1 MDLGNAKFLLENLIG
16 RMEQEGDAKRWKLEG
31 SISALEMDALQTIL
45 TELSVEHVVPPSS
58 VPPEVTPEIIPGPVE
73 VEVLKQAPNQSEEKI
88 PTEETDDESAN
99 QAITLNT
106 RSLDFNEPQNP
117 DITLCLDFGTAMS
130 KAAASRGF
138 EDEFLELKLGEQAKQ
153 DGIAYPVVSSI
164 FISDSGTVHFG
175 QDSIKQSMIAN
186 IAETLRFDSL
196 KQEIT
201 LGNTDSSLDN
211 QLVEDKFNPTE
222 LKITK
227 GCLIT
232 IYLAY
237 LTDLACS
244 ALEDQHHVS
253 RYVKRRYALPVF
265 EENHSRWVKQ
275 QLQLLLS
282 RAQILADTFH
292 GEWHAGIKLSEISDA
307 YQQLL
312 KLDKLPDYLIGD
324 SVLEPIAAA
333 SSRIQRDEGAARE
346 LVMIVD
352 VGAGTTDFALFLVNQ
367 DADKEVFKAFLIPDT
382 VKGVRQAGD
391 AIDNSL
397 RIAILENSHIDNK
410 SSHYDL
416 INSNLQRYIRGYKET
431 LFESGTLHYT
441 LADDSEGTIDLKAFL
456 NRAQVKKF
464 ESLLESTF
472 EKIMKSVD
480 SSYLDFFQHHS
491 IKVVLT
497 GGGATLPMIQG
508 LGDGQVKFN
517 DYSFNR
523 QMATLVPDWVIDNY
537 EYFEEEYPQLAVALG
552 GACSELPE
560 QGPSYAKFHGVAGK
574 TDQWKVDQF

>member
-1 MDLGNAKFLLENLIG
+1 MDLDNANFLLENLIG
-16 RMEQEGDAKRWKLEG
+16 RMERDGDAKRWKLEG
-31 SISALEMDALQTIL
+31 SISSMEMDVLQTIL
-45 TELSVEHVVPPSS
+45 ETLAAAPIESPSS
-58 VPPEVTPEIIPGPVE
+58 TATEAIPEKAEVVVDTKEQAEDETPIP
-73 VEVLKQAPNQSEEKI
+73 
-88 PTEETDDESAN
+88 ESADKVDD
-99 QAITLNT
+99 QKIK
-106 RSLDFNEPQNP
+106 LDTTALSFDSPQNP
-117 DITLCLDFGTAMS
+117 DVTLCLDFGTAMS
-130 KAAASRGF
+130 KAAASRGI

-153 DGIAYPVVSSI
+153 DGIAYPVFSSV
-164 FISDSGTVHFG
+164 FISDSGMVYFG
-175 QDSIKQSMIAN
+175 QESVKQSMIAN
-186 IAETLRFDSL
+186 IAKTVRFDSL

-201 LGNTDSSLDN
+201 LGRTDASLDK
-211 QLVEDKFNPTE
+211 QLVNDKFNPSN

-227 GCLIT
+227 ACLIT

-244 ALEDQHHVS
+244 SLEEQHGVS

-265 EENHSRWVKQ
+265 QESHSRWVKQ
-275 QLQLLLS
+275 QLELLLS

-292 GEWHAGIKLSEISDA
+292 DQWHEGIELSKINDA

-352 VGAGTTDFALFLVNQ
+352 VGAGTTDFALFLVSQ
-367 DADKEVFKAFLIPDT
+367 DAEKEVFKAFLIPDT

-391 AIDNSL
+391 AIDNAL
-397 RIAILENSHIDNK
+397 RIAILENSHIDSK
-410 SSHYDL
+410 SSQFDL
-416 INSNLQRYIRGYKET
+416 INSNLQRYIRSYKET
-431 LFESGTLHYT
+431 LFDTGTLHYT
-441 LADDSEGTIDLKAFL
+441 IADDSEGNINLNDFL
-456 NRAQVKKF
+456 NREQVKKF
-464 ESLLESTF
+464 ESLLEATF
-472 EKIMKSVD
+472 LKILQSVD
-480 SSYLDFFQHHS
+480 SSYLDYFQNLP

-508 LGDGQVKFN
+508 LGNGLVKF
-517 DYSFNR
+517 DSYSISR

-537 EYFEEEYPQLAVALG
+537 PYFEDEYPQLAVALG

-560 QGPSYAKFHGVAGK
+560 QGPSFAKFYGVGGK
-574 TDQWKVDQF
+574 TDQWQVEKFQ

>member
-1 MDLGNAKFLLENLIG
+1 MNLGNAKFLLENLIG
-16 RMEQEGDAKRWKLEG
+16 RMEQDGDAKRWKLEG
-31 SISALEMDALQTIL
+31 SISSLEMDALQTIL
-45 TELSVEHVVPPSS
+45 ETLSTVPIDSSSTITEVI
-58 VPPEVTPEIIPGPVE
+58 PEKTEVAVNTAEQRKEEAPVQEPADENDTQAVNLVTTA
-73 VEVLKQAPNQSEEKI
+73 LTFDS
-88 PTEETDDESAN
+88 
-99 QAITLNT
+99 
-106 RSLDFNEPQNP
+106 PQNP

-130 KAAASRGF
+130 KAAASRGV

-153 DGIAYPVVSSI
+153 DGIAYPVVSSV
-164 FISDSGTVHFG
+164 FISDSGMVYFG
-175 QDSIKQSMIAN
+175 QESVKQSMVAN

-201 LGNTDSSLDN
+201 LGRTDSSLDK
-211 QLVEDKFNPTE
+211 QLVDDKFNPTD

-244 ALEDQHHVS
+244 SLEEQHGVS

-265 EENHSRWVKQ
+265 PEDHSRWVKQ

-292 GEWHAGIKLSEISDA
+292 GQWQDGIELSKINNA

-352 VGAGTTDFALFLVNQ
+352 VGAGTTDFALFVVSQ
-367 DADKEVFKAFLIPDT
+367 DADKEIFKAFLIPDT

-391 AIDNSL
+391 AIDNAL

-410 SSHYDL
+410 SSHFDL
-416 INSNLQRYIRGYKET
+416 INSNLQRYIRSYKET
-431 LFESGTLHYT
+431 LFDTGTLHYT
-441 LADDSEGTIDLKAFL
+441 LADDSEGTIYLNDFL
-456 NRAQVKKF
+456 NRGQVKKF
-464 ESLLESTF
+464 ESLLEATF
-472 EKIMKSVD
+472 LKILQSVD
-480 SSYLDFFQHHS
+480 SSYLDFFQNLP

-508 LGDGQVKFN
+508 LGNGIVKF
-517 DYSFNR
+517 DSYSISR

-537 EYFEEEYPQLAVALG
+537 PYFEDEYPQLAVALG
-552 GACSELPE
+552 GACSALPE
-560 QGPSYAKFHGVAGK
+560 PGPSFAKFYGLGGK
-574 TDQWKVDQF
+574 TNQWHVEKFQ

>member
-1 MDLGNAKFLLENLIG
+1 MNLGNAKFLLENLIG
-16 RMEQEGDAKRWKLEG
+16 RMEQDGDAKRWKLEG
-31 SISALEMDALQTIL
+31 SISSLEMDALQTIL
-45 TELSVEHVVPPSS
+45 ETLSTVPIDSSSTITEVIREKT
-58 VPPEVTPEIIPGPVE
+58 EVAVNTAEQRKEEAPVQE
-73 VEVLKQAPNQSEEKI
+73 PADENDTQAVNLVTTALTFDS
-88 PTEETDDESAN
+88 
-99 QAITLNT
+99 
-106 RSLDFNEPQNP
+106 PQNP

-130 KAAASRGF
+130 KAAASRGV

-153 DGIAYPVVSSI
+153 DGIAYPVVSSV
-164 FISDSGTVHFG
+164 FISDSGMVYFG
-175 QDSIKQSMIAN
+175 QESVKQSMVAN

-201 LGNTDSSLDN
+201 LGRTDSSLDK
-211 QLVEDKFNPTE
+211 QLVDDKFNPTD

-244 ALEDQHHVS
+244 SLEEQHGVS

-265 EENHSRWVKQ
+265 PEDHSRWVKQ

-292 GEWHAGIKLSEISDA
+292 GQWQDGIELSKINNA

-352 VGAGTTDFALFLVNQ
+352 VGAGTTDFALFLVSQ
-367 DADKEVFKAFLIPDT
+367 DADKEIFKAFLIPDT

-391 AIDNSL
+391 AIDNAL

-410 SSHYDL
+410 SSHFDL
-416 INSNLQRYIRGYKET
+416 INSNLQRYIRSYKET
-431 LFESGTLHYT
+431 LFDTGTLHYT
-441 LADDSEGTIDLKAFL
+441 LADDSEGTIYLNDFL
-456 NRAQVKKF
+456 NRGQVKKF
-464 ESLLESTF
+464 ESLLEATF
-472 EKIMKSVD
+472 LKILQSVD
-480 SSYLDFFQHHS
+480 SSYLDFFQNLP

-508 LGDGQVKFN
+508 LGNGIVKF
-517 DYSFNR
+517 DSYSISR

-537 EYFEEEYPQLAVALG
+537 PYFEDEYPQLAVALG
-552 GACSELPE
+552 GACSALPE
-560 QGPSYAKFHGVAGK
+560 PGPSFAKFYGLGGK
-574 TDQWKVDQF
+574 TNQWHVEKFQ

>member
-1 MDLGNAKFLLENLIG
+1 MDLDKAKFLLENLIG
-16 RMEQEGDAKRWKLEG
+16 RMEQEDDARRWKLEG
-31 SISALEMDALQTIL
+31 SISAFEMDALQTIL
-45 TELSVEHVVPPSS
+45 AELSAEHVEVPSPA
-58 VPPEVTPEIIPGPVE
+58 PTEATPKIIPEQVKAEAP
-73 VEVLKQAPNQSEEKI
+73 KQAPNQTKEKI
-88 PTEETDDESAN
+88 QAEEIVDEPAKQTNS
-99 QAITLNT
+99 LNT
-106 RSLDFNEPQNP
+106 TSLKFNNPQNP

-130 KAAASRGF
+130 KAAASRGYY
-138 EDEFLELKLGEQAKQ
+138 EDEFLELKLGEQAQQ
-153 DGIAYPVVSSI
+153 DGIAYPVVSSV
-164 FISDSGTVHFG
+164 FISDKGTVHFG

-201 LGNTDSSLDN
+201 MGSTDSSLDN

-244 ALEDQHHVS
+244 ALQDQYNVS

-265 EENHSRWVKQ
+265 EESHSRWVKK

-292 GEWHAGIKLSEISDA
+292 GQWYEGIELSKVNDA

-312 KLDKLPDYLIGD
+312 KLDKLPDYLID
-324 SVLEPIAAA
+324 ESVLEPIAAA

-391 AIDNSL
+391 AID
-397 RIAILENSHIDNK
+397 I
-410 SSHYDL
+410 
-416 INSNLQRYIRGYKET
+416 T
-431 LFESGTLHYT
+431 
-441 LADDSEGTIDLKAFL
+441 
-456 NRAQVKKF
+456 
-464 ESLLESTF
+464 
-472 EKIMKSVD
+472 
-480 SSYLDFFQHHS
+480 
-491 IKVVLT
+491 
-497 GGGATLPMIQG
+497 
-508 LGDGQVKFN
+508 
-517 DYSFNR
+517 
-523 QMATLVPDWVIDNY
+523 
-537 EYFEEEYPQLAVALG
+537 YP
-552 GACSELPE
+552 
-560 QGPSYAKFHGVAGK
+560 
-574 TDQWKVDQF
+574 T

>member
-1 MDLGNAKFLLENLIG
+1 MNLGNAKFLLENLIG
-16 RMEQEGDAKRWKLEG
+16 RMEQDGDAKRWKLEG
-31 SISALEMDALQTIL
+31 SISSLEMDALQTIL
-45 TELSVEHVVPPSS
+45 ETLSTVPIDSSSTITEVI
-58 VPPEVTPEIIPGPVE
+58 PEKTEVAVNTAEQRKEEAPVQEPADENDTQAVNLVTTA
-73 VEVLKQAPNQSEEKI
+73 LTFDS
-88 PTEETDDESAN
+88 
-99 QAITLNT
+99 
-106 RSLDFNEPQNP
+106 PQNP

-130 KAAASRGF
+130 KAAASRGV

-153 DGIAYPVVSSI
+153 DGIAYPVVSSV
-164 FISDSGTVHFG
+164 FISDSGMVYFG
-175 QDSIKQSMIAN
+175 QESVKQSMVAN

-201 LGNTDSSLDN
+201 LGRTDSSLDK
-211 QLVEDKFNPTE
+211 QLVDDKFNPTD

-244 ALEDQHHVS
+244 SLEEQHGVS

-265 EENHSRWVKQ
+265 PEDHSRWVKQ

-292 GEWHAGIKLSEISDA
+292 GQWQDGIELSKINNA

-352 VGAGTTDFALFLVNQ
+352 VGAGTTDFALFLVSQ
-367 DADKEVFKAFLIPDT
+367 DADKEIFKAFLIPDT

-391 AIDNSL
+391 AIDNAL

-410 SSHYDL
+410 SSHFDL
-416 INSNLQRYIRGYKET
+416 INSNLQRYIRSYKET
-431 LFESGTLHYT
+431 LFDTGTLHYT
-441 LADDSEGTIDLKAFL
+441 LADDSEGTIYLNDFL
-456 NRAQVKKF
+456 NRGQVKKF
-464 ESLLESTF
+464 ESLLEATF
-472 EKIMKSVD
+472 LKILQSVD
-480 SSYLDFFQHHS
+480 SSYLDFFQNLP

-508 LGDGQVKFN
+508 LGNGIVKF
-517 DYSFNR
+517 DSYSISR

-537 EYFEEEYPQLAVALG
+537 PYFEDEYPQLAVALG
-552 GACSELPE
+552 GACSALPE
-560 QGPSYAKFHGVAGK
+560 PGPSFAKFYGLGGK
-574 TDQWKVDQF
+574 TNQWHVEKFQ